1 MTFVFFPHRNKLSY
15 FPCHSLCLLC
25 RENNSLFAEIEGLRY
40 PLEVYIKLRK
50 PRIARIEKDFRG
62 VGVSEYHTINTV
74 GYWTECHVDTPP
86 HSQRTYSIIWVFTI
100 RDIGICSVSR
110 KIIHVYSERKFTR
123 TCRPSTARFHSIIN
137 KMRLYT

>member
-1 MTFVFFPHRNKLSY
+1 MLFIAILKTCIFMTFVFFPHRNKLSY

-86 HSQRTYSIIWVFTI
+86 PPNVLI
-100 RDIGICSVSR
+100 
-110 KIIHVYSERKFTR
+110 
-123 TCRPSTARFHSIIN
+123 
-137 KMRLYT
+137 L